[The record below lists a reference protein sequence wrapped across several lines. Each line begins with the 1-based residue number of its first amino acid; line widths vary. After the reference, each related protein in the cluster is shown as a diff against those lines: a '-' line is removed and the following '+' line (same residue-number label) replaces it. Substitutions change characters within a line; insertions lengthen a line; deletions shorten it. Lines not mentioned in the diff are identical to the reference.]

1 VRPDSERRRVD
12 GRGRGTRPAGHVR
25 LRAAR
30 LPRLLGDPRHHG
42 RPARGER
49 GARRGHTRRAGPST
63 PPRPAYASR
72 PGSAR
77 GAAGQRLQDGS
88 LLTAVTVGRA
98 KFLGCVV
105 AGLALA
111 LVVPRLARAD
121 VRTEAR
127 RHFRQG
133 MALIAAGDI
142 DAGIREL
149 EQAYETL
156 PHPNVLYNI
165 GRAYAESGRYA
176 ESIEYFERYLES
188 DPADRAEVLGFLEAL
203 RARIAARAERQ
214 RAREAQTPSP
224 QSESAEVGTGTLAS
238 EQEIEALEESA
249 IQIETL
255 AESSQNEALRRRA
268 EQLRAL

>member
-133 MALIAAGDI
+133 MALIAEGEI
-142 DAGIREL
+142 DAGVREL
-149 EQAYETL
+149 EEAYATL

-176 ESIEYFERYLES
+176 EAIEYFERYLES
-188 DPADRAEVLGFLEAL
+188 DPPDRAEVLGFLDAL
-203 RARIAARAERQ
+203 RARVAAVDRREQ
-214 RAREAQTPSP
+214 AREEQAPAETPTP
-224 QSESAEVGTGTLAS
+224 AETGAGSLAS
-238 EQEIEALEESA
+238 EEDIAALEESA
-249 IQIETL
+249 IQIE
-255 AESSQNEALRRRA
+255 
-268 EQLRAL
+268 